1 VAVRSNR
8 FDGFCAACS
17 GHVLAG
23 SGHLT
28 GTPGAWRTWCLAC
41 SPRPPAR
48 GGHDGWHRLP
58 LASLDL
64 ETTGT
69 DPLADRVVS
78 YALLDEPGFE
88 ITGLVQPGVP
98 VPPAAAAVHGITDAM
113 LLDAPP
119 TAEALP
125 VVLDW
130 VQTLVERRVGL
141 VVFNACYDLT
151 MLRAEARRHGLAEP
165 DWDRLLVVDPYVVD
179 WGVERGGL
187 GRRRLGDVAAYY
199 GVVLDGA
206 HDATCDAVAAR
217 QVAVELAARHADV
230 GALDLDALMQRQRAW
245 YAERAEDWNAYAR
258 TAGRELDDPRGWPLA
273 G

>member
-1 VAVRSNR
+1 MRPNR
-8 FDGFCAACS
+8 FDGLCAACAV
-17 GHVLAG
+17 HVGAG
-23 SGHLT
+23 AGRLT

-41 SPRPPAR
+41 SPRPPERAD
-48 GGHDGWHRLP
+48 HDGWHRLP

-69 DPLADRVVS
+69 DPQSDRVVS

-88 ITGLVQPGVP
+88 ITGLVRPGVP
-98 VPPAAAAVHGITDAM
+98 VPEAAAAVHGITDAV
-113 LLDAPP
+113 LRDAP
-119 TAEALP
+119 TAAEALP

-130 VQTLVERRVGL
+130 LQTLVERRVGL
-141 VVFNACYDLT
+141 VVYNACYDLT
-151 MLRAEARRHGLAEP
+151 LLRAEALRHGLAQP
-165 DWDRLLVVDPYVVD
+165 DWARLLVVDPYVVD

-199 GVVLDGA
+199 GITLDGA

-230 GALDLDALMQRQRAW
+230 GTLDLEQLMVRQRTW
-245 YAERAEDWNAYAR
+245 FAERAEDWNAYAR
-258 TAGRELDDPRGWPLA
+258 RVGRDLDDPAGWPLV

>member
-1 VAVRSNR
+1 MRPNR
-8 FDGFCAACS
+8 FDGLCAACAV
-17 GHVLAG
+17 HVGAG
-23 SGHLT
+23 SGRLT

-41 SPRPPAR
+41 SPRPPERAD
-48 GGHDGWHRLP
+48 HDGWHRLP

-69 DPLADRVVS
+69 DPQADRVVS

-88 ITGLVQPGVP
+88 ITGLVRPGVP
-98 VPPAAAAVHGITDAM
+98 VPEAAAAVHGITDAV
-113 LLDAPP
+113 LRGAP
-119 TAEALP
+119 TAAEALP

-130 VQTLVERRVGL
+130 LQTLVERRVGL
-141 VVFNACYDLT
+141 VVYNACYDLT
-151 MLRAEARRHGLAEP
+151 MLRAEAQRHGLDEP
-165 DWDRLLVVDPYVVD
+165 EWARLLVVDPYVVD

-199 GVVLDGA
+199 GITLDGA

-230 GALDLDALMQRQRAW
+230 GTLDLEQLMARQRTW
-245 YAERAEDWNAYAR
+245 FAERAEDWNAYAR
-258 TAGRELDDPRGWPLA
+258 RVGRDLDDPAGWPLV